1 MSALS
6 PQDFATTDEQK
17 RTMLDTAWDLVSA
30 DQVPA
35 DNPVLTYVSAQ
46 SAAGKSH
53 MVSRLQRT
61 RPGVVVDSDEIRL
74 LHPRL
79 DEIVDADEMRMDV
92 LSNEPVGFVFAGI
105 LERCR
110 ENRFNVY
117 LENTLT
123 NTATVKRTVCD
134 FVVDGYSIVVELV
147 STAGEVSRLGIAQR
161 YFAQKQLGLPFPRW
175 TSIAGHDRGYNAVP
189 DAILPLDD
197 AIDTFHVWHD
207 GERVGTFTSAEE
219 ARASLLRFRQLAG
232 AHGNASFQAELR
244 ATLPHIATLA
254 ACSEKVRPL
263 YDYLKGLSKE
273 TRR

>member
-53 MVSRLQRT
+53 MVSRLQRA

-79 DEIVDADEMRMDV
+79 DDIVAADEIRMDV
-92 LSNEPVGFVFAGI
+92 LPSEPVGFVFAGI
-105 LERCR
+105 LDRCR
-110 ENRFNVY
+110 THRFNVY

-123 NTATVKRTVCD
+123 NTETVKRTIRD
-134 FVVDGYSIVVELV
+134 FADAGYSIVVELV
-147 STAGEVSRLGIAQR
+147 ATPGEVSRLGIAQR
-161 YFAQKQLGLPFPRW
+161 YFAQHQLGLPSPRW
-175 TSIAGHDRGYNAVP
+175 TSMSGHDRGYSAVP
-189 DAILPLDD
+189 EAILRVDD
-197 AIDTFHVWHD
+197 AVDIFRVWYD
-207 GERVGTFTSAEE
+207 GKCVGEF
-219 ARASLLRFRQLAG
+219 AG
-232 AHGNASFQAELR
+232 AHETRESLQHYRQLFDARDDASFHSELR
-244 ATLPHIATLA
+244 ATLPAIKELA
-254 ACSEKVRPL
+254 KRSKKVLPL
-263 YDYLKGLSKE
+263 YDYLNGLSKE
-273 TRR
+273 TSR